1 MKSKSPRKKPLL
13 LLLYGVVAISLG
25 YLIIDNLKLRIDQYI
40 EEYNQT
46 VPEEIGMLVAAKVED
61 VMIPATSGF
70 QLQEYAKNDDK
81 RKAAR
86 KTLNLAKDASAI
98 KEIWLI
104 NSDNQIVISTAEGL
118 EGSRLQDAEDVE
130 NLTTRTPKVI
140 PRAVGE
146 TIEELDII
154 WPVIIDE
161 KFQGHIRTFIQ
172 VKKLPALEE
181 MRTAIIWGSGI
192 AVASLIFLALTL
204 GWRSSKPGES
214 KQPATEK
221 TAEPAAET
229 PAPERQSNQ
238 ARSNGASSVFSKLNE
253 LYDQSGDLDK
263 SFQESEQRINSM
275 MRVLNQ
281 GLLILDLNMRIITS
295 NEYILDLFHI
305 RTKSSEQR
313 KVYELLQKN
322 PRLLEIYRRAKD
334 PLTEQVKQIFFL
346 TLLNGRKINIEVLAR
361 PFYNGEDVAGV
372 TFYLKN
378 LDMLNEL
385 EQTLQRSMKYGVI
398 SQLSSSIGHEIR
410 NPLSSLAIHTEIV
423 DNMVSKSV
431 DDEIRL
437 KKIKKSITILNSEV
451 ERLQKLIDQ
460 FFKLAKT
467 QEISLTFENMSDL
480 MNDIHDLVHQQALEN
495 NIRITTDFSNDLPL
509 VKVSK
514 DQLKQ
519 VIINLIL
526 NGFDAMADS
535 GDMLISTLSREGY
548 VVISIQDNGC
558 GIPDHVKDNIFD
570 LYFTTK
576 DSGGGIGL
584 AISRKIIEAHE
595 GKLYFESK
603 VGVGT
608 VFYIELPTFQN

>member
-313 KVYELLQKN
+313 KVYELLQLIFADFDQGQIIRKIRRDADVIFQ
-322 PRLLEIYRRAKD
+322 RLLMD
-334 PLTEQVKQIFFL
+334 QIMNIIHQITHIFESQADFL
-346 TLLNGRKINIEVLAR
+346 SFRQLKELIDELL
-361 PFYNGEDVAGV
+361 
-372 TFYLKN
+372 
-378 LDMLNEL
+378 
-385 EQTLQRSMKYGVI
+385 QTLNFRIQN
-398 SQLSSSIGHEIR
+398 R
-410 NPLSSLAIHTEIV
+410 NRFL
-423 DNMVSKSV
+423 
-431 DDEIRL
+431 
-437 KKIKKSITILNSEV
+437 
-451 ERLQKLIDQ
+451 
-460 FFKLAKT
+460 
-467 QEISLTFENMSDL
+467 DL
-480 MNDIHDLVHQQALEN
+480 FQP
-495 NIRITTDFSNDLPL
+495 DF
-509 VKVSK
+509 
-514 DQLKQ
+514 
-519 VIINLIL
+519 IINRL
-526 NGFDAMADS
+526 
-535 GDMLISTLSREGY
+535 
-548 VVISIQDNGC
+548 
-558 GIPDHVKDNIFD
+558 
-570 LYFTTK
+570 
-576 DSGGGIGL
+576 
-584 AISRKIIEAHE
+584 
-595 GKLYFESK
+595 
-603 VGVGT
+603 
-608 VFYIELPTFQN
+608 